1 LVIDFGTFWFWRI
14 FILVC
19 GLSLCS
25 PSSLKTRFARAFG
38 SAACCFWHREKEIHP
53 DLDMNARPSDLPGF
67 MFISYPVYG
76 LCLTARLPGVFEA
89 KLVFPYVLSLQPLH
103 KGCEERPEDL
113 DLSRC
118 ILMETGVS
126 GWLADWFWPW
136 AYDEYEHSS
145 CSNDL
150 T

>member
-1 LVIDFGTFWFWRI
+1 
-14 FILVC
+14 
-19 GLSLCS
+19 
-25 PSSLKTRFARAFG
+25 
-38 SAACCFWHREKEIHP
+38 
-53 DLDMNARPSDLPGF
+53 MNARPSDLPGF

-113 DLSRC
+113 GPSRC

-126 GWLADWFWPW
+126 GWLAD
-136 AYDEYEHSS
+136 
-145 CSNDL
+145 
-150 T
+150 

>member
-1 LVIDFGTFWFWRI
+1 
-14 FILVC
+14 
-19 GLSLCS
+19 
-25 PSSLKTRFARAFG
+25 
-38 SAACCFWHREKEIHP
+38 
-53 DLDMNARPSDLPGF
+53 MNARPSDLPGF

-103 KGCEERPEDL
+103 KGCKERPEDL

-126 GWLADWFWPW
+126 GWLAD
-136 AYDEYEHSS
+136 
-145 CSNDL
+145 
-150 T
+150 